1 MIDESC
7 IYLIKSKYESFSE
20 KEKKIA
26 DYILSNPSAVV
37 TPTIDVL
44 AEQIGISESTM
55 VRFTRKLGYS
65 GYQMFRISLARE
77 TVKPAEQVFETPIS
91 PGDDEVDIIFNAAV
105 STLEETRKSI
115 DRKSIQS
122 ACARIVAENSLYFMG
137 LGGSNIVSRD
147 AFHKLVRTGIRC
159 FFAEDFHMQLM
170 QASQLTDKDV
180 VLLTSHTGIDKDAL
194 ALAEEIKG
202 RNATLIVLT
211 SSPRSPLARKSDIL
225 LSVRVATATS
235 VAESFTARIAQ
246 LLVIDTLY
254 VEIMKLK
261 EMEGVDHLQKM
272 RDIIAS
278 RRV

>member
-7 IYLIKSKYESFSE
+7 IYIIKSKYDSFSM

-77 TVKPAEQVFETPIS
+77 TVTPAEQVFETPIS
-91 PGDDEVDIIFNAAV
+91 PEDDEVDIIFNAAI
-105 STLEETRKSI
+105 STLDETKKHI
-115 DRKSIQS
+115 DRQAIKMAST
-122 ACARIVAENSLYFMG
+122 CIVAENSLYFMG

-147 AFHKLVRTGIRC
+147 AFHKLIRTGIHC

-170 QASQLTDKDV
+170 QASQLTGKDV

-194 ALAEEIKG
+194 SLAEEVKG
-202 RNATLIVLT
+202 RGATLIVLT

-225 LSVRVATATS
+225 LSVRVATATP

-246 LLVIDTLY
+246 LMVIDTLY

-261 EMEGVDHLQKM
+261 DMEGVDHLQKM